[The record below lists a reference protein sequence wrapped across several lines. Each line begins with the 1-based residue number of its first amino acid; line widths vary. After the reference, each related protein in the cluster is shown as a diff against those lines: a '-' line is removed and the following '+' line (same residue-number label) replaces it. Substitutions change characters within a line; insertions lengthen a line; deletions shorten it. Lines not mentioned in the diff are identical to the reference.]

1 MGQTCMSG
9 RQTVQLDQR
18 NRISYPVSYRNAI
31 GDTLFISPDQRSR
44 GYLIMRSKEGF
55 EKELERIEQECIEQG
70 DDREEIEDARRDF
83 AGTTQNPIPDKNNRI
98 TLNKE
103 LTEYAGLH
111 SAVVIIGI
119 GEYAEIWDADRLRAY
134 EEERARIKAMKRAKK
149 DAAKRAKM
157 TAEEEA

>member
-18 NRISYPVSYRNAI
+18 NRISYPVNYRNAI
-31 GDTLFISPDQRSR
+31 GETLFISPDQRSR

-83 AGTTQNPIPDKNNRI
+83 AGATQNPTPDKNNRI

-103 LTEYAGLH
+103 LIEYAGLQG
-111 SAVVIIGI
+111 AVVIIGV
-119 GEYAEIWDADRLRAY
+119 GEYAEIWDADRLQAY
-134 EEERARIKAMKRAKK
+134 EEERARLKAIKRAKK

-157 TAEEEA
+157 TAEEAS

>member
-31 GDTLFISPDQRSR
+31 GDILFISPDQRSR
-44 GYLIMRSKEGF
+44 GYLVMRSKEGY
-55 EKELERIEQECIEQG
+55 EKELDRIEQECTKQG

-83 AGTTQNPIPDKNNRI
+83 AGATQNPVPDKNNRI

-103 LTEYAGLH
+103 LIEYADLKG
-111 SAVVIIGI
+111 AVVIIGI
-119 GEYAEIWDADRLRAY
+119 GEYAEIWDADRLKAY
-134 EEERARIKAMKRAKK
+134 EEERARLKAAKRAKK
-149 DAAKRAKM
+149 DAEKRAKM
-157 TAEEEA
+157 AAEEEA